1 MSPQQRKRLQKLR
14 RAQQRE
20 AGRRGM
26 QQAAPQL
33 PHDQY
38 GAAEPAG
45 SSTVKT
51 AIVRVVKSLARFFL
65 DY

>member
-1 MSPQQRKRLQKLR
+1 
-14 RAQQRE
+14 
-20 AGRRGM
+20 M